1 MKILCW
7 NVDRLPKR
15 KRQDIFRFLQDA
27 DPDVICLQEMPPNG
41 LKILMPLL
49 EDTGYT
55 CFITASDGTVKTP
68 LHVMTAVRGFSTV
81 SVEPAC
87 VLSSHAHQ
95 HLLVEAG
102 DFLIANA
109 HIPNAS
115 NNSRSTKQEHFSFIE
130 NFMIAS
136 RHRASLVCGD
146 FNSPKSERDGEYS
159 GFDAS
164 MSTKTEHQFW
174 SDLCRL
180 GFRDAVV
187 EGHGA
192 SHELISHIN
201 KGKGN
206 RSRYDHFLV
215 SEYVCLTGKVE
226 YDTRS
231 HIFPGLSDHAPLTAE
246 VSTNI

>member
-7 NVDRLPKR
+7 NVDKFPKD
-15 KRQDIFRFLQDA
+15 KRQDIFLSLQSA
-27 DPDVICLQEMPPNG
+27 DPDVICLQEMPMQG
-41 LKILMPLL
+41 LKFLMPLL
-49 EDTGYT
+49 EGTGYK
-55 CFITASDGTVKTP
+55 CFLTDGDGSVKNP
-68 LHVMTAVRGFSTV
+68 LHVMTAVRALDADP
-81 SVEPAC
+81 VEHER

-95 HLLVEAG
+95 HVLVDAG

-109 HIPNAS
+109 HVPNAS

-136 RHRASLVCGD
+136 RHRPSLVCGD
-146 FNSPKSERDGEYS
+146 FNSPKSERDGEYL

-187 EGHGA
+187 EGHGP
-192 SHELISHIN
+192 SHKLISHIN